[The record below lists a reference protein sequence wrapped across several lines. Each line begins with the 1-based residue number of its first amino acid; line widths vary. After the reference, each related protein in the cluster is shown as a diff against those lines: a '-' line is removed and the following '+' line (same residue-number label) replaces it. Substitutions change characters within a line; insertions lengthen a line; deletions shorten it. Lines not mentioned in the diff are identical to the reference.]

1 VTAPQKRTSSGTFAT
16 APLLNLMLLALE
28 RKLSGTLC
36 LETPTTGGRTL
47 ILLKDGVVANLRPAG
62 PVARLGELLVE
73 LAGVHETTIE
83 VAASTRSGPRLL
95 GQKLVEAGVIEPA
108 TLESALREQLVR
120 RMLWA
125 GRMPPSTRYAFVEG
139 DNLLADWGKGPI
151 EIDPLALFWSYIKV
165 NATAQEVDSALVR
178 ISDKDLKI
186 HSRARIQRFQ
196 FSQKVQG
203 ALDVLRARPQSLE
216 TLLKTNLVDADT
228 LRRVLYTLAVTR
240 HLDLGR
246 DDLEPLGV
254 APAGQ
259 SKFPT
264 APRPETRIRRRF
276 EPVRRPSPS
285 PEAAAAAT
293 GNLVEEMK
301 VLLDRI
307 DSLNY
312 YQILGVPE
320 EAVGGIIQNAFLLQA
335 KKWHPDR
342 WRGELES
349 SREEAA
355 RVFARISEAHQVL
368 TNEDQRKEYDK
379 LRKSKGQ
386 EEQEQ
391 ETVKQVLRAAALYQ
405 KAQIAAKKQ
414 DFSTAEEL
422 AQKAFEGDP
431 EQSEYGALFAYAAT
445 QNANNKEKDFEAW
458 IGLLNRAVEEN
469 RNNVQ
474 VYFYRAVVLKRAGR
488 INEAMR
494 DFRHVN
500 DVEPNNVDAAREL
513 RLFKMRGPE
522 DYKAK
527 KEPEKDSKKS
537 DKDKRP
543 EAKDTASFLNKLFK
557 K

>member
-1 VTAPQKRTSSGTFAT
+1 
-16 APLLNLMLLALE
+16 MLLALD

-62 PVARLGELLVE
+62 PVARLGELLIE
-73 LAGVHETTIE
+73 LAAVHETTIE
-83 VAASTRSGPRLL
+83 VAATTRSGPRLL
-95 GQKLVEAGVIEPA
+95 GQKLVEAGVVDA
-108 TLESALREQLVR
+108 STLESALREQLVR

-125 GRMPPSTRYAFVEG
+125 GRMPASTRYAFVEG

-165 NATAQEVDSALVR
+165 NATPQEIDAALTR
-178 ISDKDLKI
+178 ISDKDLKL
-186 HSRARIQRFQ
+186 HSRARTQRFQ
-196 FSQKVQG
+196 FAPKIQG

-216 TLLKTNLVDADT
+216 TLLKTNLVDTDT
-228 LRRVLYTLAVTR
+228 LRRVLYALAVTR

-246 DDLEPLGV
+246 DDLEPMGV

-259 SKFPT
+259 SKFPI
-264 APRPETRIRRRF
+264 APRPEARIRRRF
-276 EPVRRPSPS
+276 EPARRPSPS
-285 PEAAAAAT
+285 PEAAAIAN
-293 GNLVEEMK
+293 GS
-301 VLLDRI
+301 LLDEMRTLLERA

-312 YQILGVPE
+312 YQMLAVPE
-320 EAVGGIIQNAFLLQA
+320 DATNSIIQSAFLLQA

-342 WRGELES
+342 WRGEFEA
-349 SREEAA
+349 SREDAA

-368 TNEDQRKEYDK
+368 TNEEQRKEYDK
-379 LRKSKGQ
+379 LRKTKGQ

-391 ETVKQVLRAAALYQ
+391 ETVKQVLRGAALYQ
-405 KAQIAAKKQ
+405 KAQIFSKKQ
-414 DFSTAEEL
+414 DFGAAEEL
-422 AQKAFEGDP
+422 AEKAFEADP
-431 EQSEYGALFAYAAT
+431 EQSEYGALFAYAAA
-445 QNANNKEKDFEAW
+445 QNPNRKEKDFEAW
-458 IGLLNRAVEEN
+458 IPLLNRAVEEN
-469 RNNVQ
+469 RNNIQ

-500 DVEPNNVDAAREL
+500 DQDPNNVDAAREL

-522 DYKAK
+522 EYKAVK
-527 KEPEKDSKKS
+527 KEPEKKDSRKLER
-537 DKDKRP
+537 KDS
-543 EAKDTASFLNKLFK
+543 ASFLNKLFK

>member
-1 VTAPQKRTSSGTFAT
+1 
-16 APLLNLMLLALE
+16 MLLALD
-28 RKLSGTLC
+28 RKLSGTLL

-47 ILLKDGVVANLRPAG
+47 ILLKDGLVANLRPAG

-83 VAASTRSGPRLL
+83 VAAATRSGPRLL
-95 GQKLVEAGVIEPA
+95 GQKLVEAGVIDAA
-108 TLESALREQLVR
+108 TLEAALREQLVR

-139 DNLLADWGKGPI
+139 NNLLADWGKGPI

-165 NATAQEVDSALVR
+165 NATSQEIDSALAR
-178 ISDKDLKI
+178 ISDKDLKL
-186 HSRARIQRFQ
+186 HSRARTQRFQ
-196 FSQKVQG
+196 FAAKIQG
-203 ALDVLRARPQSLE
+203 ALDVLRARPQSLD

-246 DDLEPLGV
+246 EDLEPMGV

-259 SKFPT
+259 SKHPT
-264 APRPETRIRRRF
+264 APRPEARVRRRF
-276 EPVRRPSPS
+276 EPVRRPSPTPN
-285 PEAAAAAT
+285 PEAVAVAN
-293 GNLVEEMK
+293 GSLLEEMK
-301 VLLDRI
+301 ALLDRA

-312 YQILGVPE
+312 YQMLGVPE
-320 EAVGGIIQNAFLLQA
+320 DAAVGIIQSAFLLQA

-349 SREEAA
+349 SREDAA
-355 RVFARISEAHQVL
+355 RVFGRISEAHQVL
-368 TNEDQRKEYDK
+368 TNEEQRKEYDK
-379 LRKSKGQ
+379 LRRTKGQ

-405 KAQIAAKKQ
+405 KAQIFAKKQ
-414 DFSTAEEL
+414 DFAAAEEL
-422 AQKAFEGDP
+422 AQKAFEADP
-431 EQSEYGALFAYAAT
+431 EQTEYGALFAYAAT
-445 QNANNKEKDFEAW
+445 QNANNKEKDFVAW
-458 IGLLNRAVEEN
+458 LPLLNRAVEEN
-469 RNNVQ
+469 RNNIQ

-488 INEAMR
+488 INEALR

-500 DVEPNNVDAAREL
+500 DVDPNNVDAAREL
-513 RLFKMRGPE
+513 RLFKMRGADE
-522 DYKAK
+522 YKAAEK
-527 KEPEKDSKKS
+527 KPEKKA
-537 DKDKRP
+537 DKDKKP
-543 EAKDTASFLNKLFK
+543 EGKDSASFLNKLFK